1 MPLLLALE
9 SATPEVSVA
18 LVRDATLLA
27 ERRAPA
33 GTPAAE
39 GLLPELD
46 ALLREAGIALEAVE
60 AFAVSIGPGSFT
72 SLRIGI
78 ATLKGLAFG
87 SRRPVA
93 PVPTL
98 AAVARSAGPA
108 EGPVVALLD
117 ARRGELY
124 AGAWRR
130 GGEEP
135 DPSVPEDVYTPEAL
149 LARLPER
156 ALLVGEGARVLAEA
170 ASAAGLAPHPVAPAP
185 AGVPSAGQVG
195 LLGARLLARGKGIDV
210 ADLVPFYGRRAQAE
224 VLRTGLAFEPR
235 SGG

>member
-1 MPLLLALE
+1 MPLLLAIE
-9 SATPEVSVA
+9 CATADVSVA
-18 LVRDATLLA
+18 LVRDAELLA
-27 ERRAPA
+27 ERRAAA
-33 GTPAAE
+33 GAPAAE
-39 GLLPELD
+39 VLLPELD
-46 ALLREAGIALEAVE
+46 ALLGDAGLGLGAVE

-98 AAVARSAGPA
+98 AALARGAGPA
-108 EGPVVALLD
+108 QGPVVGLLD

-130 GGEEP
+130 GGEEA
-135 DPSVPEDVYTPEAL
+135 DPAVPEDVYTPEAL
-149 LARLPER
+149 LARLPEG
-156 ALLVGEGARVLAEA
+156 AVLVGEGVALLREA
-170 ASAAGLAPHPVAPAP
+170 LGGRMTAHGVAPPP

-195 LLGARLLARGKGIDV
+195 LLGARLLVRGQGID
-210 ADLVPFYGRRAQAE
+210 AAELAPFYGRRAQAE
-224 VLRTGLAFEPR
+224 VLRTGLASEPR
-235 SGG
+235 RGR